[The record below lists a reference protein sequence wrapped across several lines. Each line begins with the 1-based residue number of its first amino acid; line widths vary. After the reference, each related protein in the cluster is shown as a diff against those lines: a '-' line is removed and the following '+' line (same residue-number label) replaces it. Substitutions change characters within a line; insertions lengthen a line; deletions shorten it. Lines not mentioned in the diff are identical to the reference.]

1 MHNKFMKL
9 SLTFIL
15 SSLIVFISSCST
27 IPEEINTTSKLMQKD
42 DNLFINSHF
51 KNPVDEDVVVALTK
65 GYKLKKIDALEK
77 ELIISSINDGNIK
90 RGYVNNVE
98 AMLNSLEKVLTN
110 ELNLEIN
117 TSEKNKKIILESLLN
132 DEMTFSISFNK
143 NSSNSISNDV
153 LYSKLSFFCQSFIDE
168 QKSILEKSV
177 FEDNSS
183 FKKVVIIYSNK
194 FDNAVNKLRL
204 KYPNQ
209 IYIEIDDKNFDMA
222 IQEVLEVNKSN
233 ERKLLI
239 SKLDRD
245 IEIEHNPRIRKDI
258 NKVYFLV
265 DYAVGKAVAPSLRN
279 YSIELS
285 LFSSSEIF
293 HDANNLND
301 LADFENILIPV
312 PKKFINK
319 ANGNNFKSLKGEFES
334 LLLEDYITIEKII
347 KNNLFNMP
355 YLLNSGDIIFRKDR
369 CLNRNMKFWKI
380 NISEFTNQS

>member
-1 MHNKFMKL
+1 MKL

-27 IPEEINTTSKLMQKD
+27 IPKEINTTSKLMQKD

-51 KNPVDEDVVVALTK
+51 KNPVDEDLVVALTK

-98 AMLNSLEKVLTN
+98 AMLNSLEKVITN

-143 NSSNSISNDV
+143 NSSNLISNDV

-177 FEDNSS
+177 FESNASY
-183 FKKVVIIYSNK
+183 KKVVIIYSNK
-194 FDNAVNKLRL
+194 FDNAVNELRL
-204 KYPNQ
+204 KYPDQ

-319 ANGNNFKSLKGEFES
+319 ANEKKFKSLKGEFES

-355 YLLNSGDIIFRKDR
+355 YLLNSGDIIFKKDR

>member
-27 IPEEINTTSKLMQKD
+27 IPEEIYTTSNLIQKD
-42 DNLFINSHF
+42 NNLFINSHF
-51 KNPVDEDVVVALTK
+51 KNPVNENVVVALTK
-65 GYKLKKIDALEK
+65 GYKLKKINALER

-90 RGYVNNVE
+90 RGYVNKVE
-98 AMLNSLEKVLTN
+98 TMLNNLDKVLTN
-110 ELNLEIN
+110 ELNLEIS

-143 NSSNSISNDV
+143 NSSNSINNDV
-153 LYSKLSFFCQSFIDE
+153 LYSKLNFFCQSFIDE

-177 FEDNSS
+177 FEDNASL
-183 FKKVVIIYSNK
+183 KKVLIIYSNE
-194 FDNAVNKLRL
+194 FDNAVNKLML

-239 SKLDRD
+239 SKLDRN

-265 DYAVGKAVAPSLRN
+265 DYAVGKSVAPSLRN
-279 YSIELS
+279 YSIELP

-293 HDANNLND
+293 HDASNLND
-301 LADFENILIPV
+301 LADFEDILIPIS
-312 PKKFINK
+312 KKFINK
-319 ANGNNFKSLKGEFES
+319 ANGKSFKSLKGEFEN

-355 YLLNSGDIIFRKDR
+355 HLLNSGDIIFRKER
-369 CLNRNMKFWKI
+369 CLNRNINFWKI
-380 NISEFTNQS
+380 NLSEFANQT

>member
-1 MHNKFMKL
+1 MKL

-51 KNPVDEDVVVALTK
+51 KNLVDEDVVVALTK

-153 LYSKLSFFCQSFIDE
+153 LNSKLSFFCQSFIDE

-177 FEDNSS
+177 FEGNASY
-183 FKKVVIIYSNK
+183 KKVVIIYSNK
-194 FDNAVNKLRL
+194 FNDAVNKLRL

-258 NKVYFLV
+258 DKVYFLV

-319 ANGNNFKSLKGEFES
+319 ANEKKFKSLKGEFES

-355 YLLNSGDIIFRKDR
+355 YLLNTGDIIFRKDR

>member
-65 GYKLKKIDALEK
+65 GYKLNKISALEK

-90 RGYVNNVE
+90 RGYVNNIE

-258 NKVYFLV
+258 DKVYFFAFVFCNIKRPFLSSIFV
-265 DYAVGKAVAPSLRN
+265 NAKASLDK
-279 YSIELS
+279 LS
-285 LFSSSEIF
+285 KK
-293 HDANNLND
+293 
-301 LADFENILIPV
+301 DFFVFL
-312 PKKFINK
+312 
-319 ANGNNFKSLKGEFES
+319 
-334 LLLEDYITIEKII
+334 
-347 KNNLFNMP
+347 
-355 YLLNSGDIIFRKDR
+355 
-369 CLNRNMKFWKI
+369 
-380 NISEFTNQS
+380 

>member
-1 MHNKFMKL
+1 MKL

-42 DNLFINSHF
+42 DNLFINSYF
-51 KNPVDEDVVVALTK
+51 KNPVDEDVVEALTK
-65 GYKLKKIDALEK
+65 GYKLKKIDAIEK
-77 ELIISSINDGNIK
+77 ELIISSIDDGNIK
-90 RGYVNNVE
+90 RGYVNNIE

-153 LYSKLSFFCQSFIDE
+153 LNSKLSFFCQSFIDE

-177 FEDNSS
+177 FEGNASY
-183 FKKVVIIYSNK
+183 KKVVIIYSNK

-204 KYPNQ
+204 KYPDQ

-258 NKVYFLV
+258 DKVYFLV

-319 ANGNNFKSLKGEFES
+319 ANEKKFKSLKGEFES

>member
-1 MHNKFMKL
+1 MKL

-51 KNPVDEDVVVALTK
+51 KNPVDEDVVIALTN
-65 GYKLKKIDALEK
+65 GYKLKKIDAIEK
-77 ELIISSINDGNIK
+77 ELIISSIDDGNIK
-90 RGYVNNVE
+90 RGYVNNIE

-153 LYSKLSFFCQSFIDE
+153 LNSKLSFFCQSFIDE

-177 FEDNSS
+177 FEGNASY
-183 FKKVVIIYSNK
+183 KKVVIIYSNK
-194 FDNAVNKLRL
+194 FNDAVNKLRL
-204 KYPNQ
+204 RYPNQ

-319 ANGNNFKSLKGEFES
+319 ANEKKFKSLKGEFES

-355 YLLNSGDIIFRKDR
+355 YLLNTGDIIFRKDR

>member
-1 MHNKFMKL
+1 MKL

-51 KNPVDEDVVVALTK
+51 KNPVDEDVVIALTN
-65 GYKLKKIDALEK
+65 GFKLKKIDAIEK

-90 RGYVNNVE
+90 RGYVNNVD
-98 AMLNSLEKVLTN
+98 AMLNSLAKVLTN

-117 TSEKNKKIILESLLN
+117 TSEKNKKIILESLLY

-153 LYSKLSFFCQSFIDE
+153 LNSKLSFFCQSFIDE

-177 FEDNSS
+177 FEGNASY
-183 FKKVVIIYSNK
+183 KKVVIIYSNK

-204 KYPNQ
+204 KYPDQ

-319 ANGNNFKSLKGEFES
+319 ANEKKYKSLTGEFES

-355 YLLNSGDIIFRKDR
+355 YLLNTGDIIFRKDR

>member
-1 MHNKFMKL
+1 MKL

-15 SSLIVFISSCST
+15 SSLIVFTSSCST

-51 KNPVDEDVVVALTK
+51 KNPVDEDVVIALTN
-65 GYKLKKIDALEK
+65 GYKLKKIDAIEK
-77 ELIISSINDGNIK
+77 ELIISSIDDGNIK
-90 RGYVNNVE
+90 RGYVNNIE

-143 NSSNSISNDV
+143 NSSNLISNDV

-177 FEDNSS
+177 FESNASY
-183 FKKVVIIYSNK
+183 KKVVIIYSNK
-194 FDNAVNKLRL
+194 FNDAVNKLRL
-204 KYPNQ
+204 RYPNQ

-258 NKVYFLV
+258 DKVYFLV

-319 ANGNNFKSLKGEFES
+319 ANEKKFKSLKGEFES

-355 YLLNSGDIIFRKDR
+355 YLLNSGDIVYRKDR
-369 CLNRNMKFWKI
+369 CLNRNMKFWKV

>member
-1 MHNKFMKL
+1 MKL

-90 RGYVNNVE
+90 RGYVNNVD
-98 AMLNSLEKVLTN
+98 AMLNSLPKVLTN

-143 NSSNSISNDV
+143 NSSNLISNDV

-177 FEDNSS
+177 FESNASY
-183 FKKVVIIYSNK
+183 KKVVIIYSNK

-258 NKVYFLV
+258 DKVYFLV

-319 ANGNNFKSLKGEFES
+319 ANEKKFKSLKGEFES

>member
-1 MHNKFMKL
+1 MKL

-51 KNPVDEDVVVALTK
+51 KNPVDEDVVIALTN
-65 GYKLKKIDALEK
+65 GYKLKKIDAIEK
-77 ELIISSINDGNIK
+77 ELIISSIDDGNIK
-90 RGYVNNVE
+90 RGYVNNIE

-143 NSSNSISNDV
+143 NSSNLISNDV

-177 FEDNSS
+177 FEGNASY
-183 FKKVVIIYSNK
+183 KKVVIIYSNK

-258 NKVYFLV
+258 DKVYFLV

-319 ANGNNFKSLKGEFES
+319 ANEKKFKSLKGEFES

-355 YLLNSGDIIFRKDR
+355 YLLNTGDIIFRKDR

>member
-1 MHNKFMKL
+1 MKL

-117 TSEKNKKIILESLLN
+117 TSEKNKKIILESLLY

-168 QKSILEKSV
+168 QKSMLEKSV
-177 FEDNSS
+177 FEGNASY
-183 FKKVVIIYSNK
+183 KKVVIIYSNK

-319 ANGNNFKSLKGEFES
+319 ANEKKFKSLKGEFES

-355 YLLNSGDIIFRKDR
+355 YLLNTGDIIFRKDR

>member
-51 KNPVDEDVVVALTK
+51 KNPVDEDLVVALTK

-90 RGYVNNVE
+90 RGYVNNIE

-143 NSSNSISNDV
+143 NSSNLISNDV

-177 FEDNSS
+177 FEGNASY
-183 FKKVVIIYSNK
+183 KKVVIIYSNK
-194 FDNAVNKLRL
+194 FNDAVNKLRL
-204 KYPNQ
+204 RYPNQ

-319 ANGNNFKSLKGEFES
+319 ANEKKFKSLKGEFES

-355 YLLNSGDIIFRKDR
+355 YLLNSGDIIFRKDK

>member
-1 MHNKFMKL
+1 MKL

-15 SSLIVFISSCST
+15 YSLIVFISSCST

-51 KNPVDEDVVVALTK
+51 KNSIDEDVVVALTK
-65 GYKLKKIDALEK
+65 GYKLKKINALEK

-98 AMLNSLEKVLTN
+98 AMLNSLEKVLIN

-117 TSEKNKKIILESLLN
+117 TSEKNKKIILESLLY
-132 DEMTFSISFNK
+132 DEMAFSISFNK

-168 QKSILEKSV
+168 QKSMLEKSV
-177 FEDNSS
+177 FEGNASY
-183 FKKVVIIYSNK
+183 KKVVIIYSNK
-194 FDNAVNKLRL
+194 FNNAVNKLRL

-245 IEIEHNPRIRKDI
+245 IEIEHKPRIRKDI

-319 ANGNNFKSLKGEFES
+319 ANGKKFKSLKGEFES

>member
-1 MHNKFMKL
+1 MKL

-98 AMLNSLEKVLTN
+98 AMLNSLAKVLTN

-153 LYSKLSFFCQSFIDE
+153 LNSKLSFFCQSFIDE

-177 FEDNSS
+177 FEDNASY
-183 FKKVVIIYSNK
+183 KKVVIIYSNK

-204 KYPNQ
+204 KYPDQ

-319 ANGNNFKSLKGEFES
+319 ANEKKFKSLKGEFES

-355 YLLNSGDIIFRKDR
+355 YLLNSGDIVYRKDR

>member
-1 MHNKFMKL
+1 MSNYREKKDCVCCGKSDL
-9 SLTFIL
+9 SLVL
-15 SSLIVFISSCST
+15 
-27 IPEEINTTSKLMQKD
+27 D
-42 DNLFINSHF
+42 
-51 KNPVDEDVVVALTK
+51 
-65 GYKLKKIDALEK
+65 LKKQPLANSYHK
-77 ELIISSINDGNIK
+77 ED
-90 RGYVNNVE
+90 E
-98 AMLNSLEKVLTN
+98 VL
-110 ELNLEIN
+110 
-117 TSEKNKKIILESLLN
+117 
-132 DEMTFSISFNK
+132 
-143 NSSNSISNDV
+143 
-153 LYSKLSFFCQSFIDE
+153 
-168 QKSILEKSV
+168 
-177 FEDNSS
+177 EDNASY
-183 FKKVVIIYSNK
+183 KKVVIIYSNK
-194 FDNAVNKLRL
+194 FDNAVSKLRL

-258 NKVYFLV
+258 DKVYFLV

-319 ANGNNFKSLKGEFES
+319 ANEKKFKSLKGEFES

-355 YLLNSGDIIFRKDR
+355 YLLNTGDIIFRKDR

>member
-1 MHNKFMKL
+1 MKL

-90 RGYVNNVE
+90 RGYVNNVGV
-98 AMLNSLEKVLTN
+98 MIDSLEKVLIN

-168 QKSILEKSV
+168 QKSILEKRV
-177 FEDNSS
+177 FEDNFSN
-183 FKKVVIIYSNK
+183 KKVIVIYSNK
-194 FDNAVNKLRL
+194 FYEDVNQLKL

-209 IYIEIDDKNFDMA
+209 IFIEINDKNFDVA
-222 IQEVLEVNKSN
+222 IQKVLEVNRSN

-239 SKLDRD
+239 SKLDRN

-265 DYAVGKAVAPSLRN
+265 DYDLGKAVAPSLRN

-285 LFSSSEIF
+285 IFSSSEIF
-293 HDANNLND
+293 HDADDLND
-301 LADFENILIPV
+301 LADFEDIFIPV
-312 PKKFINK
+312 SKKFLKK
-319 ANGNNFKSLKGEFES
+319 AGGKNFKSLKDEFER
-334 LLLEDYITIEKII
+334 LILDDYITIEKII
-347 KNNLFNMP
+347 RNNLFNMP
-355 YLLNSGDIIFRKDR
+355 YLLNTGDIIVMQDR
-369 CLNRNMKFWKI
+369 CLKRNMNFWKI
-380 NISEFTNQS
+380 NLGELSNQP